1 MCGPKQSF
9 LPQNSTEVILKNSA
23 YIYSKLWSDSGCVD
37 LPFLFSS
44 FICVNVSS
52 ICESESPSTIKY
64 VNLLP
69 VRFADDT
76 TMLGQ
81 VTGGDE
87 SAYKEE
93 VQKLTE
99 CCTENSFFLNT
110 KKTK

>member
-1 MCGPKQSF
+1 M
-9 LPQNSTEVILKNSA
+9 
-23 YIYSKLWSDSGCVD
+23 W
-37 LPFLFSS
+37 
-44 FICVNVSS
+44 
-52 ICESESPSTIKY
+52 SPSTIKY

-87 SAYKEE
+87 FAYKEE

-99 CCTENSFFLNT
+99 CCTANNLFLNT
-110 KKTK
+110 KKTKELIVDLRRNQNSHLLLNINGEEVERL